1 LNHDAGTCMPVFLF
15 QSRCWH
21 IHACHDDPT
30 TRCLSFKRKEK
41 KNLLGVSPRIKMHPS
56 SRASERTWETD
67 RREGRGRGLDDWYLA
82 MAHGRRKDEEDC
94 TTAALLRGDGEAW
107 KEEEWHHHQHAS
119 CDLWRRVC
127 EESRK
132 LWEVVGPAIFSAT
145 SSWHPSPSPALS

>member
-1 LNHDAGTCMPVFLF
+1 
-15 QSRCWH
+15 
-21 IHACHDDPT
+21 
-30 TRCLSFKRKEK
+30 
-41 KNLLGVSPRIKMHPS
+41 
-56 SRASERTWETD
+56 
-67 RREGRGRGLDDWYLA
+67 LDDWYLA

-132 LWEVVGPAIFSAT
+132 LWEVVGPAIFTCTAT
-145 SSWHPSPSPALS
+145 YSLNVIMQAFAGHLGDLELASVSFACTVLTGFNYGLMVSSFLSILIPKLCYSGCKLNVKVFFSLCCRIHLNPHVLGGI